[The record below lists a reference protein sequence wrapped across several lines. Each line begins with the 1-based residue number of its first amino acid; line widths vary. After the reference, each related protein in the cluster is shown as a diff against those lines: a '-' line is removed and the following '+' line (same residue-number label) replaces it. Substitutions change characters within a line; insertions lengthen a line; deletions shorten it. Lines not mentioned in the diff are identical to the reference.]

1 MVHHASSDSITPLPS
16 AVLSSLY
23 PDCLVRLQEKV
34 PADHPQTLKTKTVE
48 TNPASP
54 PASIGMMGENRKGI
68 IIAVDYPDAA
78 TIRENE
84 LAFLLNILNACR
96 LGLRDVLIVNLH
108 GVPMTDRQQIHRK
121 YPAEI
126 LIMFGLT
133 PADLSLPVR
142 FPEYQRQSFDGVQY
156 LAAHPL
162 ERLEQDPQGKKQLW
176 ACLKALFLNG

>member
-1 MVHHASSDSITPLPS
+1 MKPLPS
-16 AVLSSLY
+16 LVLSSLY
-23 PDCLVRLQEKV
+23 PDCLVSVQETA
-34 PADHPQTLKTKTVE
+34 PAARPQTPEIKTEEPVRQHQ
-48 TNPASP
+48 PASV
-54 PASIGMMGENRKGI
+54 GMMGENRKGI
-68 IIAVDYPDAA
+68 VIAVDYPDAA

-96 LGLRDVLIVNLH
+96 LGLRDVLIINLH
-108 GVPMTDRQQIHRK
+108 GKPAPDRQQIHK
-121 YPAEI
+121 TYPAGI

-156 LAAHPL
+156 LAAPSL

-176 ACLKALFLNG
+176 ACLKAMFLNG